1 MNPSTIE
8 DFNALEYVIT
18 IHPKESGYL
27 LHLQE
32 LHLFVQHENL
42 EIAHAELAQAKCAVM
57 ENYFRAGKSSK
68 IPLPAEMVENQEL
81 KKSLMPFF
89 IKLGAFALVGVLLVS
104 AANISLSY
112 SLQQAPK
119 AIAQKAA
126 RVALKNFGATL
137 E

>member
-1 MNPSTIE
+1 MSPSTIE

-27 LHLQE
+27 VHLQE

-57 ENYFRAGKSSK
+57 EKYFRAGISSK
-68 IPLPAEMVENQEL
+68 IPLPAEVVENQEL
-81 KKSLMPFF
+81 KKIFN
-89 IKLGAFALVGVLLVS
+89 ALFYQTGVLLVS